1 MKKTIKSIVC
11 CVVFVALV
19 LYLLSGVTEVLTPKL
34 ENRYYVLE
42 DYLENHPEDT
52 LHDLQIFGSCHSYTS
67 FNPIYMQELTGVS
80 SFVYGNAGEI
90 IPVTYAR
97 MAEQF
102 RKHTPK
108 VAVVEIWGINP
119 YETYSSHDRVFG
131 FYLANNL
138 ERVKF
143 SLAKQEVIRD
153 FQDKEFQDISLLTM
167 NFPFM
172 NYKDRLLDGSLT
184 KLDFD
189 YSFAETKDLTDL
201 YTYKELLARLKNSGY
216 RPNTTNV
223 LADYPQRQ
231 NTIATG
237 EILAIEPDIEEYVW
251 KIIDLC
257 KEKNVELIFYRSPYV
272 STENE
277 LKKVNRFKQICDE
290 ADVLFLDLEAEIAFD
305 YKRDF
310 LDYQHLSE
318 TGANKATEFL
328 LPYIMDAMGEPWER
342 KEIQRENM
350 LPNSDLQDSWKSRFD
365 FSVTEAGIRAEITC
379 PEAGWLLYQDIPI
392 DEALWEESV
401 TLHINVP
408 DYQGAKIAP
417 AISYRDADMK
427 EINTKEADITSGE
440 NTVACVLPVGTKYV
454 RIGLYAWEGNN
465 PGDFVV
471 ADKIEL
477 FQGAFTAD
485 NLPTVIN

>member
-1 MKKTIKSIVC
+1 MKKTIKSLVG

-19 LYLLSGVTEVLTPKL
+19 LCLLSGLTEILTPKF

-42 DYLENHPEDT
+42 DYLQNHPEDN

-67 FNPIYMQELTGVS
+67 FNPVYMQELTGVS

-90 IPVTYAR
+90 IPTTYAR
-97 MAEQF
+97 MVEQF
-102 RKHTPK
+102 QTHTPK

-119 YETYSSHDRVFG
+119 YETYSSQDRVFG

-143 SLAKQEVIRD
+143 SLAKQAVIQD
-153 FQDKEFQDISLLTM
+153 FRDKEFQDINLLSM

-184 KLDFD
+184 KLDFA
-189 YSFAETKDLTDL
+189 YSFAETKDLTEP
-201 YTYKELLARLKNSGY
+201 YTYKEMLARLKNSGY

-223 LADYPQRQ
+223 LADYPQKQ
-231 NTIATG
+231 NTIAQG
-237 EILAIEPDIEEYVW
+237 EILAIEPDIEEYIW

-272 STENE
+272 STVNE

-290 ADVLFLDLEAEIAFD
+290 AEVLFLDLEAEIAFD
-305 YKRDF
+305 YTRDF
-310 LDYQHLSE
+310 LDYEHLSE

-328 LPYIMDAMGEPWER
+328 MPYIMDAMGQTWEK
-342 KEIQRENM
+342 KEIRRENM
-350 LPNSDLQDSWKSRFD
+350 LQDDWKSRFD
-365 FSVTEAGIRAEITC
+365 FSATEKGVRVELTG
-379 PEAGWLLYQDIPI
+379 PEAGWLLYQDIPV
-392 DEALWEESV
+392 DEALWESSV
-401 TLHINVP
+401 TLYANVV
-408 DYQGAKIAP
+408 DYQGTKLATM
-417 AISYRDADMK
+417 ISYRDADMN
-427 EINTKEADITSGE
+427 EINAKEAEITTGA
-440 NTVACVLPVGTKYV
+440 NTVACLLPMGTKYV
-454 RIGLYAWEGNN
+454 RVGLYAREGNES
-465 PGDFVV
+465 GDFVTT
-471 ADKIEL
+471 DGIEL

-485 NLPTVIN
+485 NLPTVIK